1 MKWILQPQAVF
12 SASPVVP
19 VMVIKKLED
28 ALPMAKALQAGGINV
43 FEITLRSS
51 VALDAIKLLSKEV
64 PDALVGAGTV
74 LSAEQYDQAVAAGAK
89 FVISP
94 GATPALLKHAAASD
108 VALIPGT
115 ATPSEMMQALELGY
129 DHLKFFP
136 AEINGGAPALKAI
149 SAALP
154 QLSFCPTG
162 GVSPKNVANYL
173 AVDCVKTIGG
183 SWIIP
188 NDAVAA
194 GDWAKVTEL
203 TAEAV
208 ALVKSLRG

>member
-1 MKWILQPQAVF
+1 MNWNLDPKDVF
-12 SASPVVP
+12 SASPVIP

-43 FEITLRSS
+43 FEITLRSA

-94 GATPALLKHAAASD
+94 GATPVLLKHAAERE
-108 VALIPGT
+108 VPLIPGT
-115 ATPSEMMQALELGY
+115 ATPSEMMQALEQGY
-129 DHLKFFP
+129 SYVKFFP
-136 AEINGGAPALKAI
+136 AEINGGAAALKAI

-162 GVSPKNVANYL
+162 GVSPKNVANYV
-173 AVDCVKTIGG
+173 AVNCVKTVGG
-183 SWIIP
+183 SWMIP

-194 GDWAKVTEL
+194 GDWAKVTQL
-203 TAEAV
+203 TKEAV
-208 ALVKSLRG
+208 ELVTSLRS

>member
-1 MKWILQPQAVF
+1 MNWNLDPKDVF
-12 SASPVVP
+12 SASPVIP

-43 FEITLRSS
+43 FEITLRSA

-94 GATPALLKHAAASD
+94 GATPALLKHAAARE
-108 VALIPGT
+108 VPLIPGT

-129 DHLKFFP
+129 SYVKFFP
-136 AEINGGAPALKAI
+136 AEINGGVAALKAI

-162 GVSPKNVANYL
+162 GVSPKNVASYV
-173 AVDCVKTIGG
+173 AVNCVKTVGG
-183 SWIIP
+183 SWMIP

-194 GDWAKVTEL
+194 GDWAKVTQL
-203 TAEAV
+203 TKEAV
-208 ALVKSLRG
+208 ELVTSLRS

>member
-94 GATPALLKHAAASD
+94 GATPALLKHAVASD

-183 SWIIP
+183 SWMIP

>member
-94 GATPALLKHAAASD
+94 GATPALLKHAVASD

-183 SWIIP
+183 SWMIP

-194 GDWAKVTEL
+194 GDWTKVTEL

>member
-183 SWIIP
+183 SWMIP